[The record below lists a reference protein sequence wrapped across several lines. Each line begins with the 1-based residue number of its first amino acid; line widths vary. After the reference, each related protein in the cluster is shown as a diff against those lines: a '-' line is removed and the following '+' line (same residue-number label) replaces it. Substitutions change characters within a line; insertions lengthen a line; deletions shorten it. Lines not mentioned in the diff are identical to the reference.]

1 MPTYATV
8 NDFETYMG
16 PLWQTEEEADVSA
29 IMDRA
34 EQDINEYVG
43 NVLEISGFSLTAMS
57 AESLLA
63 LKLATCMQTEYRL
76 IMGEPFFVG
85 AAQFNSGPDAEVK
98 RIPNKVSMAC
108 RNMLIRSGLV
118 KLTGRFT

>member
-8 NDFETYMG
+8 NDFEAYMG
-16 PLWQTEEEADVSA
+16 PLWQTAEEADVSA
-29 IMDRA
+29 IMERA
-34 EQDINEYVG
+34 EQDINEYAG
-43 NVLEISGFSLTAMS
+43 NVLDVSGFSLSSMTA
-57 AESLLA
+57 AQLTA

-85 AAQFNSGPDAEVK
+85 ATQFDSGPDSQVK